1 MTNNKRQKLSFNETF
16 KRTTIFINE
25 VESDVCRSLLKFEAG
40 FTVFAIFQD
49 ELEAR
54 ISFKAFFLQPIG

>member
-1 MTNNKRQKLSFNETF
+1 M
-16 KRTTIFINE
+16 FINE